1 MYNNSFTSFLI
12 FSYFFKDKLA
22 KLDILKNN
30 LNNLN
35 MLHNLIIVDDDFNT
49 LHLPNLILKTLK
61 YYKKPILFL
70 PNNNNNFVK
79 KFRLKSN
86 IDFDFDF
93 DIGYII
99 NSRIRIFNYTNNS
112 IKYLKDWIY
121 LNNISSE
128 IIEIDEFFNIE
139 WLDQINSWDKNL
151 IKIIDFTSYL
161 KKYITQNKKVLNNS
175 LTKIIKPNIVYKVK

>member
-161 KKYITQNKKVLNNS
+161 KKYITQNKKVLIGS
-175 LTKIIKPNIVYKVK
+175 SIKIIKPNIVYKVK